1 MIATQVISRPLVTE
15 KASQGSGEHQRYAF
29 EVDGRAN
36 KLDIRKA
43 VEELYGV
50 RVMKVAT
57 SIRKGRARRLKYGV
71 VQTGSVKHAIVRIHP
86 EDRIE
91 LF

>member
-1 MIATQVISRPLVTE
+1 MIATQVIRRPLVTE
-15 KASQGSGEHQRYAF
+15 KATHASSELQRYAF
-29 EVDGRAN
+29 EVDGRAT
-36 KLDIRKA
+36 KVDIRKA

-50 RVMKVAT
+50 RVLKVAT
-57 SIRKGRARRLKYGV
+57 RVRKGHARRLKYGV
-71 VQTGSVKHAIVRIHP
+71 IQTGSVKHAIVRIHS